1 MDILKKSRIYKKVS
15 EAKRVNSAHA
25 ERPNCPIAKTR
36 QEKYG
41 NKSKFGG
48 KKGAAPYMLKAMDI
62 KIQEQAIWYNM
73 QILVCRFSCVCRGKC
88 LSRRAFGRKRA
99 VKKERVGEGREGCFK
114 SPSPH
119 QNTALSLFAPPF
131 YQPGFNRKKIISRP
145 ARPTAAL
152 SPPSPP
158 LCAPPPLLP

>member
-25 ERPNCPIAKTR
+25 ERPNRPIAKTQ

-62 KIQEQAIWYNM
+62 KIQEQAIWHNM

-99 VKKERVGEGREGCFK
+99 VKNKGWERGERG
-114 SPSPH
+114 
-119 QNTALSLFAPPF
+119 ALSLPRRIKIPHFLSLRRHFTSPALTAKKSF
-131 YQPGFNRKKIISRP
+131 HAQPVW
-145 ARPTAAL
+145 
-152 SPPSPP
+152 P
-158 LCAPPPLLP
+158 LR